1 LEDGMPASNEPDD
14 TRLAG
19 RTPRRQSDDAVTP
32 AGRWRE
38 GSEESNDATEAAD
51 GDDAIDG
58 SDLDAVTR
66 LMGFLRGDD

>member
-1 LEDGMPASNEPDD
+1 LEDGMPASDEPDD

-19 RTPRRQSDDAVTP
+19 RMPRRQADDAAP

-38 GSEESNDATEAAD
+38 RSDESSDATEAAD

-66 LMGFLRGDD
+66 LMGFLRGDDD